1 MRNFYV
7 EISTIG
13 EKMKKHIKTLQN
25 CSLFK
30 DISPDDIERMLI
42 CLKAE
47 VISFDKEYTIMAD
60 GMPAKYI
67 GIMLSGT
74 ARVSQID
81 YYGNRNIIGIV
92 EKSEIFSE
100 AFACA
105 GVQELPVMVTATEP
119 CEVMFIDSNRV
130 LHTCSGCCD
139 FHQKLIYNLMKNL
152 AEKIV
157 MFHQKIEVTSKRTT
171 REKLLTFLM
180 NCSKQTGSDSFNIPY
195 DRQELAD
202 YLGVER
208 SGLSSEISK
217 LKAEGIIENN
227 KNYFVFLDK
236 T

>member
-1 MRNFYV
+1 
-7 EISTIG
+7 
-13 EKMKKHIKTLQN
+13 MKKYIEILQN

-30 DISPDDIERMLI
+30 DIASEDIERMLI

-60 GMPAKYI
+60 GLPAKYI
-67 GIMLSGT
+67 GIMLSGK

-81 YYGNRNIIGIV
+81 YYGNRNIIGVV
-92 EKSEIFSE
+92 ETAEMFSE

-105 GVQELPVMVTATEP
+105 GVKELPVTITAVEP
-119 CEVMFIDSNRV
+119 CKVMFIDSNRI
-130 LHTCSGCCD
+130 LHTCASCCS
-139 FHQKLIYNLMKNL
+139 FHQNLIYNLMKSL

-157 MFHQKIEVTSKRTT
+157 LFHQKMEITSKRTT
-171 REKLLTFLM
+171 RDKILTFLM
-180 NCSKQTGSDSFNIPY
+180 HYSKQTGSNCFNIPY

-208 SGLSSEISK
+208 SGLSVEISK

>member
-1 MRNFYV
+1 
-7 EISTIG
+7 
-13 EKMKKHIKTLQN
+13 MKKYIEILQK

-30 DISPDDIERMLI
+30 DISAEDIERMLI
-42 CLKAE
+42 CLQAE
-47 VISFDKEYTIMAD
+47 VICFDKEYTIMAD
-60 GMPAKYI
+60 GLPAKYI

-92 EKSEIFSE
+92 EKAEMFSE

-105 GVQELPVMVTATEP
+105 GVKELPVTVTAAES
-119 CEVMFIDSNRV
+119 CEVMFIDSNRI
-130 LHTCSGCCD
+130 LHTCANCCS
-139 FHQKLIYNLMKNL
+139 FHQNLIYNLMKNL

-157 MFHQKIEVTSKRTT
+157 MFHQKIEITSKRTT
-171 REKLLTFLM
+171 RDKLLAFLM
-180 NCSKQTGSDSFNIPY
+180 HYSKQTGSNSFNIPY
-195 DRQELAD
+195 DRQELSD

-208 SGLSSEISK
+208 SGLSAEISK

-227 KNYFVFLDK
+227 KNYFVFLDE

>member
-1 MRNFYV
+1 MTKY
-7 EISTIG
+7 
-13 EKMKKHIKTLQN
+13 IKILQN

-30 DISPDDIERMLI
+30 DISPEDIERMLI

-47 VISFDKEYTIMAD
+47 VISFEKEYTIMAD
-60 GMPAKYI
+60 GLPAKYI
-67 GIMLSGT
+67 GILLSGT

-81 YYGNRNIIGIV
+81 YYGNRNIIGMV
-92 EKSEIFSE
+92 ESAEMFSE

-105 GVQELPVMVTATEP
+105 GVKELPVTVTAVEP
-119 CEVMFIDSNRV
+119 CDVMFIDSNRV

-139 FHQKLIYNLMKNL
+139 FHQRLIYNLMTNL

-157 MFHQKIEVTSKRTT
+157 FFHQKIEITSKRTT
-171 REKLLTFLM
+171 RDKLLTFLM
-180 NCSKQTGSDSFNIPY
+180 NCSKQNESNSFSIPY

-236 T
+236 M